1 MCKCSIS
8 SIPSRA
14 GGKPDNGEPAHKK
27 FKLLTIF
34 DFLDQPE
41 LKPLVED
48 VLPAPGEV
56 HLLFGESNAYKSF
69 LALDLLCSVAHNIP
83 WHGRTV
89 DPGPVIYVVTEG
101 VGAAARQRLRA
112 WLEQHE
118 IPREQWGIVRII
130 DVPVPLNVVAIVDQL
145 ICTIHE
151 DLPSAKLV
159 VFDLLAG
166 SMEGSDGDGDIAGQ
180 WVKGTQRLSQATSI
194 TQLHVTHSSWG
205 DTKRS
210 RGHTHLWGS
219 FSTRLKAEGN
229 TLAQTAVLTVQRHKD
244 EDSAN
249 LEWSFRLDKV
259 LVGDGPKTSL
269 IPIMLETKAAKKA
282 GGRKRNEKRDQLSKL
297 FLQALDHE
305 ADGCTS
311 SPGFNGAPV
320 LKVPRDKVRDY
331 MKRRGWLDL
340 DEQGQISTKGRSEF
354 SRIRVDLEG
363 TVTEQD
369 GLIWRV

>member
-1 MCKCSIS
+1 
-8 SIPSRA
+8 
-14 GGKPDNGEPAHKK
+14 
-27 FKLLTIF
+27 
-34 DFLDQPE
+34 
-41 LKPLVED
+41 
-48 VLPAPGEV
+48 
-56 HLLFGESNAYKSF
+56 
-69 LALDLLCSVAHNIP
+69 
-83 WHGRTV
+83 
-89 DPGPVIYVVTEG
+89 
-101 VGAAARQRLRA
+101 
-112 WLEQHE
+112 
-118 IPREQWGIVRII
+118 
-130 DVPVPLNVVAIVDQL
+130 
-145 ICTIHE
+145 
-151 DLPSAKLV
+151 
-159 VFDLLAG
+159 
-166 SMEGSDGDGDIAGQ
+166 
-180 WVKGTQRLSQATSI
+180 
-194 TQLHVTHSSWG
+194 
-205 DTKRS
+205 
-210 RGHTHLWGS
+210 
-219 FSTRLKAEGN
+219 
-229 TLAQTAVLTVQRHKD
+229 VLTVQRHKD

>member
-1 MCKCSIS
+1 VATGGLTQPGYGLQASGRRPQRRLCKCSIS

-180 WVKGTQRLSQATSI
+180 WVKGTHRLSQATSI
-194 TQLHVTHSSWG
+194 TQLHVTHS
-205 DTKRS
+205 
-210 RGHTHLWGS
+210 
-219 FSTRLKAEGN
+219 A
-229 TLAQTAVLTVQRHKD
+229 LA
-244 EDSAN
+244 
-249 LEWSFRLDKV
+249 
-259 LVGDGPKTSL
+259 KT
-269 IPIMLETKAAKKA
+269 
-282 GGRKRNEKRDQLSKL
+282 
-297 FLQALDHE
+297 
-305 ADGCTS
+305 
-311 SPGFNGAPV
+311 
-320 LKVPRDKVRDY
+320 
-331 MKRRGWLDL
+331 
-340 DEQGQISTKGRSEF
+340 
-354 SRIRVDLEG
+354 
-363 TVTEQD
+363 
-369 GLIWRV
+369 